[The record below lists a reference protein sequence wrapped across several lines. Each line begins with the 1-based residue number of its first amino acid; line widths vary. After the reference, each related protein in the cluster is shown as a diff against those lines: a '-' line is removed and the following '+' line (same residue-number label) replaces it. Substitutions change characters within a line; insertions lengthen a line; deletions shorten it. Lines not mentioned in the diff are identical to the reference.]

1 MFADIGA
8 VIGFMGLIGAGTI
21 GITGTIGTT
30 GTIITGIIGITGD
43 DVARSCGHLCNRL
56 KQHIA
61 E

>member
-8 VIGFMGLIGAGTI
+8 VIGFVGLIGAGTI
-21 GITGTIGTT
+21 GIIGTT